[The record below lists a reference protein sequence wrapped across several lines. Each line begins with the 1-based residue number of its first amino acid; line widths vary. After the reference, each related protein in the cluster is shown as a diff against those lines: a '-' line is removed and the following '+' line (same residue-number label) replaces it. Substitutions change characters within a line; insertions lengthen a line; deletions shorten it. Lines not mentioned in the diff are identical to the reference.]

1 MPNLT
6 PPRIVQAPLLRLSP
20 LDVPCPR
27 CGAPADHRCRV
38 MHEEG
43 SPEMQVW
50 WIFHQARIADAR
62 HELRQGIEVLR
73 AGQRGCRGGRR

>member
-6 PPRIVQAPLLRLSP
+6 PPRIVQAPLWRLSP

-27 CGAPADHRCRV
+27 CGVPAARRCRV

-43 SPEMQVW
+43 SPEMPVW
-50 WIFHQARIADAR
+50 WIFHRVRIADAR
-62 HELRQGIEVLR
+62 QELRPGIEVLR
-73 AGQRGCRGGRR
+73 AGR